1 MELGSENITVM
12 FIQCNLRMHE
22 RSRTGLKEAR
32 PRFDV
37 ALQLSPFA
45 SADIAPPAVT

>member
-1 MELGSENITVM
+1 M
-12 FIQCNLRMHE
+12 
-22 RSRTGLKEAR
+22 KEAR

-45 SADIAPPAVT
+45 SADIAPHAVTLERKLEIFGTC